1 MDNADTA
8 EGPANEG
15 RTKPC
20 TEVADRALFTIETS
34 LAATSVMVVVLS
46 ETLMIVRTGITSFY
60 WRKKLPEFPFDD
72 FKRIVYACAAR
83 LDFLI
88 TDVRER
94 DITPN
99 FHDAILNGNG
109 ERVHVLG
116 HSNFPIFA
124 FAEPREDYSCELVFR
139 DMDSVSN
146 LLEEM
151 FPYVA
156 VAKLEELS
164 RQITDYDLSQL
175 DRAELEQVKYWKP
188 ATIGQLVFNWWD

>member
-1 MDNADTA
+1 M
-8 EGPANEG
+8 
-15 RTKPC
+15 KW
-20 TEVADRALFTIETS
+20 
-34 LAATSVMVVVLS
+34 SVVRGDHVIVIVLS

-83 LDFLI
+83 LDFLV
-88 TDVRER
+88 TDIHEC

-109 ERVHVLG
+109 DRVHVLG

-124 FAEPREDYSCELVFR
+124 FAEPREEYSYELVFR
-139 DMDSVSN
+139 DMDSVFN

-151 FPYVA
+151 FPNVT
-156 VAKLEELS
+156 VAKLDELS